1 MNSIP
6 LKRGDLIEVTVERL
20 AYGGDAVARHG
31 GLALFIPMAAPG
43 DLLRVRVS
51 EIKKNYGRASIEE
64 IIVPSPARRDPLCR
78 YFGRCGGCQLQHI
91 NYDAQLEAKRGFV
104 RDALNRVGRLGW
116 SGEIE
121 MVSAAEFGYR
131 ARAQLKIEREST
143 KEPPRIGFN
152 RLSSHRVCD
161 VASCPVLVPELDLEL
176 GSIRSLLAQE
186 ERGGVREVEIA
197 AGENGF
203 AIEPPFD
210 ERAQR
215 IVERRVRGATYRFS
229 ASTFFQ
235 GNALLLDSLVEA
247 AIGEYSGSLAVDLY
261 AGVGLFTIQLAERFS
276 KVIGVEADK
285 KAAMFA
291 RQNIAINHRRNID
304 FQNTTVESWLKS
316 TPRDS
321 AIERPDLLLLDP
333 PRAGAANAIP
343 HIIEMNPTHI
353 SYVSCDPNT
362 LARDLRILADS
373 GYELAR
379 VTALDLFPQT
389 YHVETVAS
397 LRRV

>member
-1 MNSIP
+1 
-6 LKRGDLIEVTVERL
+6 
-20 AYGGDAVARHG
+20 
-31 GLALFIPMAAPG
+31 
-43 DLLRVRVS
+43 
-51 EIKKNYGRASIEE
+51 
-64 IIVPSPARRDPLCR
+64 
-78 YFGRCGGCQLQHI
+78 
-91 NYDAQLEAKRGFV
+91 
-104 RDALNRVGRLGW
+104 
-116 SGEIE
+116 
-121 MVSAAEFGYR
+121 
-131 ARAQLKIEREST
+131 
-143 KEPPRIGFN
+143 
-152 RLSSHRVCD
+152 
-161 VASCPVLVPELDLEL
+161 
-176 GSIRSLLAQE
+176 
-186 ERGGVREVEIA
+186 
-197 AGENGF
+197 
-203 AIEPPFD
+203 
-210 ERAQR
+210 
-215 IVERRVRGATYRFS
+215 
-229 ASTFFQ
+229 
-235 GNALLLDSLVEA
+235 
-247 AIGEYSGSLAVDLY
+247 
-261 AGVGLFTIQLAERFS
+261 
-276 KVIGVEADK
+276 
-285 KAAMFA
+285 MFA